1 MDRSKWEVDNKTFGE
16 VFDLFMG
23 RTPSRDNDSYWQNG
37 KYEWLSIGDMGETK
51 YLSKTK
57 EMVSEE
63 AVANMQQVP
72 ENTVVMSFKLSIGKV
87 GITSIPLYTN
97 EAIMAFP
104 PKEGYHI
111 LPTFLYYY
119 LQAYKWQPANRA
131 VMGKTLNKAVISNS
145 KISIPNVEDQQ
156 RIVEELDCLNE
167 MIAVKQE
174 QLKEFDKLAQSIF
187 YDMFGEPVTNEKGW
201 EKKKLDEL
209 YKVTSSKR
217 ILQSEWQDNGV
228 PFYKVADIVNL
239 IGGKAVVPST
249 FIKESTYND
258 LMKLGL
264 VPDSG
269 DILITSR
276 GTLGECYIVMEGDK
290 FYFQDGMITWLS
302 QKTNSILPIFL
313 KSVFDTKSFLDS
325 LLHSANM
332 STVAYLSIGQLS
344 KVKIPL
350 PPLTLQQEFA
360 EKISAI
366 EDQKKLVKQS
376 IAETQR
382 LLDYTM
388 DKYFG

>member
-187 YDMFGEPVTNEKGW
+187 YDMFGDPVTNEKGW
-201 EKKKLDEL
+201 DMSCLNE
-209 YKVTSSKR
+209 VC
-217 ILQSEWQDNGV
+217 NG
-228 PFYKVADIVNL
+228 
-239 IGGKAVVPST
+239 
-249 FIKESTYND
+249 
-258 LMKLGL
+258 
-264 VPDSG
+264 
-269 DILITSR
+269 
-276 GTLGECYIVMEGDK
+276 C
-290 FYFQDGMITWLS
+290 
-302 QKTNSILPIFL
+302 
-313 KSVFDTKSFLDS
+313 
-325 LLHSANM
+325 
-332 STVAYLSIGQLS
+332 
-344 KVKIPL
+344 
-350 PPLTLQQEFA
+350 
-360 EKISAI
+360 
-366 EDQKKLVKQS
+366 
-376 IAETQR
+376 
-382 LLDYTM
+382 
-388 DKYFG
+388 

>member
-23 RTPSRDNDSYWQNG
+23 RTPSRDNDSYWQSG

-156 RIVEELDCLNE
+156 RIVEELDCLND

-187 YDMFGEPVTNEKGW
+187 YDMFGDPVTNEKGW
-201 EKKKLDEL
+201 DMSCLNEVCNGIGDGLHGTPQYDE
-209 YKVTSSKR
+209 
-217 ILQSEWQDNGV
+217 NGKIA
-228 PFYKVADIVNL
+228 FINGNNL
-239 IGGKAVVPST
+239 IDGKIVITEKTQFVSEDEAYKIYVELDT
-249 FIKESTYND
+249 NT
-258 LMKLGL
+258 
-264 VPDSG
+264 
-269 DILITSR
+269 ILLSIN
-276 GTLGECYIVMEGDK
+276 GTLGKTAIYNNEQVVLGKSACYIKLTNQLNVQFVMALMNTSEFMD
-290 FYFQDGMITWLS
+290 FLENNSS
-302 QKTNSILPIFL
+302 QSTIKNVGL
-313 KSVFDTKSFLDS
+313 K
-325 LLHSANM
+325 AIRN
-332 STVAYLSIGQLS
+332 Y
-344 KVKIPL
+344 KIII
-350 PPLTLQQEFA
+350 PPLALQQEFA